1 MYHLYAVHKMSDVW
15 DEIPYEKREW
25 WMLVYSDNDKQA
37 VVDWHARYKRDYLY
51 KIVSSDRTLKDCF
64 YPRAEIKT
72 RTQTAQLLKAINY
85 AN

>member
-25 WMLVYSDNDKQA
+25 WTLVCSSSDKQTLI
-37 VVDWHARYKRDYLY
+37 DWYARYKRDYTY
-51 KIVSSDRTLKDCF
+51 KIVTSDRTLKDCF

-72 RTQTAQLLKAINY
+72 RTQTSQMLKAINY